1 MKYLKTYES
10 TDNIYLVADFT
21 KFIAEHGLSERT
33 TKYVFK
39 TKKDDFTK
47 DSLIYDN
54 FYYYEDDNI
63 ELGLITSN
71 KANKYDTYKD
81 IFTVLYQTNSLE
93 DALDTLIMSI
103 KSKNYNL

>member
-21 KFIAEHGLSERT
+21 KFMAEHGLSERT

-47 DSLIYDN
+47 DRRR
-54 FYYYEDDNI
+54 
-63 ELGLITSN
+63 
-71 KANKYDTYKD
+71 
-81 IFTVLYQTNSLE
+81 
-93 DALDTLIMSI
+93 
-103 KSKNYNL
+103 